1 MSQSGTL
8 QLAMDNNGATPQST
22 PPMHPELLMAA
33 CHGWHGQLTSLL
45 NGEDHQAVPIEHRR
59 PSNLAADASQAAVF
73 VEIDIR
79 RSNMISPPLPTTTT
93 SLLLQGVTS
102 DGDSALHVV
111 AAAGD
116 DDRHLRSAMV
126 IYSKARHLLEARN
139 KRRSTPLHVAVR
151 AGNVDM
157 LALLIRLA
165 GEEEGGEDRRRA
177 LLRMENGVGETALHE
192 AVRGDDM
199 RAVAVLMTADPC
211 LARVPDAGVSPLYL
225 AVALRRDAI
234 VRDLHERDN
243 QLSYA
248 GPAGQ
253 NALHAAVLQ
262 SKGAYTTLTKVQ

>member
-1 MSQSGTL
+1 M
-8 QLAMDNNGATPQST
+8 
-22 PPMHPELLMAA
+22 
-33 CHGWHGQLTSLL
+33 
-45 NGEDHQAVPIEHRR
+45 
-59 PSNLAADASQAAVF
+59 
-73 VEIDIR
+73 
-79 RSNMISPPLPTTTT
+79 
-93 SLLLQGVTS
+93 
-102 DGDSALHVV
+102 
-111 AAAGD
+111 
-116 DDRHLRSAMV
+116 
-126 IYSKARHLLEARN
+126 
-139 KRRSTPLHVAVR
+139 HVAVR

-225 AVALRRDAI
+225 AVALRRYAI
-234 VRDLHERDN
+234 VRDLHARDN

-262 SKGAYTTLTKVQ
+262 SKGAYTNFN